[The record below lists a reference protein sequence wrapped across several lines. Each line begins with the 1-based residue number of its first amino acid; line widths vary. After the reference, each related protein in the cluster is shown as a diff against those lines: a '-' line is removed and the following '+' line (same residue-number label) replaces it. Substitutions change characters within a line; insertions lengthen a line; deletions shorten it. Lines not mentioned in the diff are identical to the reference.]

1 MNQAASADEKKSEGV
16 PHPDKG
22 EMDEMEKMMSQMFGG
37 LGGAGGSMPAG
48 NVGSDPGM
56 PDIGAMMKMFG
67 SMGSEDGKG

>member
-1 MNQAASADEKKSEGV
+1 
-16 PHPDKG
+16 
-22 EMDEMEKMMSQMFGG
+22 MFGG
-37 LGGAGGSMPAG
+37 LGGAGGPAG